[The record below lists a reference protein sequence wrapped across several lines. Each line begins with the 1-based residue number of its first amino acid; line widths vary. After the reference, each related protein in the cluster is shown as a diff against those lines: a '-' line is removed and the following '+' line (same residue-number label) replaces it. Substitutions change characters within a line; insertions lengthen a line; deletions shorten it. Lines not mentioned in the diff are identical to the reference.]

1 MGDASYPVCRA
12 QNTKRKKDMITWLIN
27 FFRFLT
33 YRPAEP
39 REVISC
45 HVKDGQ
51 VDKIYDPKEYEAAK

>member
-1 MGDASYPVCRA
+1 
-12 QNTKRKKDMITWLIN
+12 MIQWLIDAWN
-27 FFRFLT
+27 FLT

-45 HVKDGQ
+45 YVKDGQ